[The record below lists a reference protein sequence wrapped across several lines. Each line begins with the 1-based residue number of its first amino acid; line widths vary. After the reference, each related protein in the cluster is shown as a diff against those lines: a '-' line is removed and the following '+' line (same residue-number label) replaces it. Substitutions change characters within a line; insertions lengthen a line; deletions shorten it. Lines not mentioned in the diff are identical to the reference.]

1 MKARKRWL
9 AGMLAGC
16 VAFSLF
22 PAPMAQ
28 AAADWKQPL
37 MGAEQGVAA
46 ESALQDTA
54 AENTRQET
62 AAKTRVTHLTTNYQT
77 NPIGIETEKIRFAWQ
92 MDSTV
97 IGAKQSA
104 YQIKVFAEDG
114 SAVWDSGKTDSDCS
128 TGIACEGEIAERSIY
143 RWELTVW
150 DQAGKPYTGE
160 ASFETGVSN
169 QQEWKSAEFIC
180 MNKSRLAPVF
190 RTEKALEQKEIRKAR
205 LYITALGAYQAYVN
219 GSQVGEWDEDGNLIY
234 HHMNPGYGNAN
245 MSLGYQTYDVTSFL
259 AEAGSAAVAVNAGTG
274 WYNGMGNTDTSSPA
288 VKALLM
294 VDYADG
300 SSQVIKT
307 NTTDWKGTLAGGIT
321 ASGIYYGE
329 DYNGIFARELGD
341 YTQAGYDDGAW
352 VNAQGSGEEV
362 GQPNPC
368 IVNQFPQQTASY
380 VRLLVHE
387 SGPAIESSRENLLQ
401 IMELELL
408 DAENNNVV
416 SNLVPDISNCWEP
429 TGQWNKKFLT
439 DGDLGLNSGNGY
451 TSNMMG
457 NSGQTSYR
465 FAEPV
470 SFTFN
475 LGGEKAF
482 ETLKL
487 YPRTSE
493 KSVSGNECANYPKNY
508 TLQISQDGQNWTD
521 VDLNGEAAGTD
532 YTVES
537 LRNTE
542 LFPEVQAAHVD
553 TEFGRNITAKKV
565 RISVSQVGPAVY
577 ETSDNDKENRL
588 QIMELELW
596 DGTENVAA
604 GVVPTI
610 SNNFE
615 SGTQWRAANL
625 TDGDYGA
632 ASDAGYTSDILGRMA
647 SSVQLEEPITI
658 EFDFAETVAFSSL
671 RVFPRSGKD
680 SILGGIYANYPKTY
694 TVSVSENGTEW
705 QEVVKEDKGMVRK
718 QEDLQNMRMSTVTFP
733 GVIRAQTGLPGR
745 MTGEFDQNPV
755 SAVVYSSTKAQ
766 SEYKGGEI
774 DPIAEYA
781 GADMFANG
789 ISLAK
794 GQTMVVNMGQNLTAV
809 PNIRFSAPCGTR
821 ARLRF
826 AEMLN
831 DGSEVGKGATQADG
845 PKGSIYQKSIR
856 NARSQATYIFAGDGV
871 ETYQPSMSFFGY
883 QYVELTA
890 SDDMVIY
897 GLTSKGISSVSE
909 QIGQITTN
917 NADVNKFF
925 NNVLF
930 GQLSNYYTAPTDCN
944 QRDERLSWTGDTQA
958 FAQTAVYNFDSYAF
972 LQDMQEIFNE
982 NTKKNGYVAAVTDM
996 VDTNA
1001 FFGNWAA
1008 GWSDVLIIVPWV
1020 LYQQTG
1026 DISFLADNWEYLDT
1040 YMQFLTGKERGA
1052 NQCWIPNNAR
1062 NYGDWLSFQ
1071 GTSIEVMFDYY
1082 YGYMN
1087 QLMAQIAGILGKE
1100 EKQAAYQEKF
1110 ENIKQTF
1117 LATHV
1122 TFADGDLVI
1131 KSGEGNKNY
1140 QFMYSA
1146 GKGGVWENNSQ
1157 TSLLWMLKLG
1167 FYDSDE
1173 MKEAAKKL
1181 LIENIKNENPDPSS
1195 IRAQAGKNTLAVGFL
1210 GSNVITPVLTDTGN
1224 ADVSYDLLLQDGL
1237 PSWLFEVKAG
1247 ATTVWER
1254 WNSYTPGV
1262 GFGDSEMNSFN
1273 HYAYGSVVEWMYRYM
1288 AGISADVEKPGF
1300 KHIILQPTLDTGEKY
1315 NGEERINTVNASYES
1330 LYGRIDSSWKSEEGK
1345 LAFYHA
1351 RIPANT
1357 TATLYLPVE
1366 HADLG
1371 QLPTVN
1377 GITFKGMTEHNG
1389 SAAAEFILE
1398 SGGYDF
1404 TVSGGK
1410 LIPAPA
1416 KDYGNE
1422 GDNGNAGDKE
1432 DNKGDKISLSVCQI
1446 GDIPVQYY
1454 NGQKKTPGV
1463 SVKYQGKALAENT
1476 DYTIVYSNHMNIG
1489 NASVTIS
1496 GKGKFTG
1503 KLTKTFVITVR
1514 KNASYT
1520 VGNYKYRIT
1529 NARTDG
1535 KGTVS
1540 LTGVKNNSLR
1550 KKLKK
1555 ITVAASVK
1563 IGGKSFQVTAIGNNA
1578 FKNCGKAASAEIKAN
1593 VTTIGSKAFYN
1604 CKKLKKLTIR
1614 STKLKTVGKNAL
1626 QKINAKA
1633 TVRVPKA
1640 KLKTYQKKLKGKGQK
1655 KTVKITALKK

>member
-1 MKARKRWL
+1 
-9 AGMLAGC
+9 
-16 VAFSLF
+16 
-22 PAPMAQ
+22 
-28 AAADWKQPL
+28 
-37 MGAEQGVAA
+37 
-46 ESALQDTA
+46 
-54 AENTRQET
+54 
-62 AAKTRVTHLTTNYQT
+62 
-77 NPIGIETEKIRFAWQ
+77 
-92 MDSTV
+92 
-97 IGAKQSA
+97 
-104 YQIKVFAEDG
+104 
-114 SAVWDSGKTDSDCS
+114 
-128 TGIACEGEIAERSIY
+128 
-143 RWELTVW
+143 
-150 DQAGKPYTGE
+150 
-160 ASFETGVSN
+160 
-169 QQEWKSAEFIC
+169 
-180 MNKSRLAPVF
+180 
-190 RTEKALEQKEIRKAR
+190 
-205 LYITALGAYQAYVN
+205 
-219 GSQVGEWDEDGNLIY
+219 
-234 HHMNPGYGNAN
+234 
-245 MSLGYQTYDVTSFL
+245 
-259 AEAGSAAVAVNAGTG
+259 
-274 WYNGMGNTDTSSPA
+274 
-288 VKALLM
+288 
-294 VDYADG
+294 
-300 SSQVIKT
+300 
-307 NTTDWKGTLAGGIT
+307 
-321 ASGIYYGE
+321 
-329 DYNGIFARELGD
+329 
-341 YTQAGYDDGAW
+341 
-352 VNAQGSGEEV
+352 
-362 GQPNPC
+362 
-368 IVNQFPQQTASY
+368 
-380 VRLLVHE
+380 
-387 SGPAIESSRENLLQ
+387 
-401 IMELELL
+401 
-408 DAENNNVV
+408 
-416 SNLVPDISNCWEP
+416 
-429 TGQWNKKFLT
+429 
-439 DGDLGLNSGNGY
+439 
-451 TSNMMG
+451 MMG
-457 NSGQTSYR
+457 NSGQTSYQ

-470 SFTFN
+470 SIMFD

-493 KSVSGNECANYPKNY
+493 KSVSGKECANYPKKY
-508 TLQISQDGQNWTD
+508 MLQVSQDGQNWTD
-521 VDLNGEAAGTD
+521 VDLNGEAAGKD

-553 TEFGRNITAKKV
+553 TEFGKNITAKKV

-596 DGTENVAA
+596 DGTRNVAA
-604 GVVPTI
+604 DVVPAV

-615 SGTQWRAANL
+615 AGTQWRASNL
-625 TDGDYGA
+625 TDGDYGV
-632 ASDAGYTSDILGRMA
+632 ASDAGYTSDILGRMEP
-647 SSVQLEEPITI
+647 VMQLDEPITI
-658 EFDFAETVAFSSL
+658 EFDFAESVEFSSL

-680 SILGGIYANYPKTY
+680 SVLGGIYANYPKAY
-694 TVSVSENGTEW
+694 TVSVSENGTDW
-705 QEVVKEDKGMVRK
+705 KEVVKEDKGMVRK

-755 SAVVYSSTKAQ
+755 SAVVYSGTKAQ

-774 DPIAEYA
+774 DPIAEYT

-809 PNIRFSAPCGTR
+809 PNVRFSAPCGTR

-831 DGSEVGKGATQADG
+831 DGSEVGAGATQADG

-856 NARSQATYIFAGDGV
+856 NARSQATYVFAGDGV

-909 QIGQITTN
+909 QTGQITTN

-958 FAQTAVYNFDSYAF
+958 FAQTAVYNFNFYAF

-982 NTKKNGYVAAVTDM
+982 NTKKNGYVEAVTDM

-1040 YMQFLTGKERGA
+1040 YMEFLVGKERGA

-1071 GTSIEVMFDYY
+1071 GTSIEVIYDYY

-1087 QLMAQIAGILGKE
+1087 QLMAQIAGILGNE
-1100 EKQAAYQEKF
+1100 EKQAAYQTKF

-1117 LATHV
+1117 LNTHV

-1167 FYDSDE
+1167 FYDSEE
-1173 MKEAAKKL
+1173 MREAAEKL
-1181 LIENIKNENPDPSS
+1181 LIENIKNENPDESS

-1210 GSNVITPVLTDTGN
+1210 GSNIITPVLTDTGN
-1224 ADVSYDLLLQDGL
+1224 AEVSYDLLLQDGL
-1237 PSWLFEVKAG
+1237 PSWLFKVKAG

-1288 AGISADVEKPGF
+1288 AGISADVENPGF

-1315 NGEERINTVNASYES
+1315 NDEERINSLSSSYES

-1357 TATLYLPVE
+1357 TAALYLPAEGV
-1366 HADLG
+1366 DLG
-1371 QLPTVN
+1371 QLPAVS
-1377 GITFKGMTEHNG
+1377 GIAFQGMTEHNG
-1389 SAAAEFILE
+1389 NIVAEFTLE

-1416 KDYGNE
+1416 KDYDKE
-1422 GDNGNAGDKE
+1422 DSNGNAGDKD

-1446 GDIPVQYY
+1446 GDIPAQYY
-1454 NGQKKTPGV
+1454 NGQKKTPDV
-1463 SVKYQGKALAENT
+1463 SVKYQGKTLVENT
-1476 DYTIVYSNHMNIG
+1476 DYTIAYSNHTKIG
-1489 NASVTIS
+1489 NASVSIS
-1496 GKGKFTG
+1496 GKRRFTG
-1503 KLTKTFVITVR
+1503 TVTRTFVITVK
-1514 KNASYT
+1514 KNAFYT

-1529 NARTDG
+1529 NASTNG

-1540 LTGVKNNSLR
+1540 LTGVKSNSLR

-1563 IGGKSFQVTAIGNNA
+1563 IGGKSFKVTAIGSNA
-1578 FKNCGKAASAEIKAN
+1578 FKNCGKASSAEIKAN
-1593 VTTIGSKAFYN
+1593 VTSIGSKAFYN

-1633 TVRVPKA
+1633 SVRVPKA

-1655 KTVKITALKK
+1655 KTVTITAIKK

>member
-1 MKARKRWL
+1 MKRRKRWF

-16 VAFSLF
+16 VAFTLF
-22 PAPMAQ
+22 PASISQ
-28 AAADWKQPL
+28 AAAERTQ
-37 MGAEQGVAA
+37 Q
-46 ESALQDTA
+46 ESAI
-54 AENTRQET
+54 
-62 AAKTRVTHLTTNYQT
+62 KTKVTQLATNYQT

-114 SAVWDSGKTDSDCS
+114 SAVWDSGKVDSDRS
-128 TGIACEGEIAERSIY
+128 TGIVCGGEIAERCIY

-150 DQAGKPYTGE
+150 DQAEKSYTEE

-169 QQEWKSAEFIC
+169 LQEWKSAEFIC

-190 RTEKALEQKEIRKAR
+190 RAEKALEQKEIRRAR
-205 LYITALGAYQAYVN
+205 LYITALGAYQAYIN
-219 GSQVGEWDEDGNLIY
+219 GSQVGEWDEEGKVIY

-259 AEAGSAAVAVNAGTG
+259 AGAESAAVAINAGTG
-274 WYNGMGNTDTSSPA
+274 WYNGMGNTDVSSPA
-288 VKALLM
+288 VKALLL

-300 SSQVIKT
+300 SSQVLKT
-307 NTTDWKGTLAGGIT
+307 NTADWKGTLAGGIT
-321 ASGIYYGE
+321 ASGVYYGE
-329 DYNGIFARELGD
+329 DYNAIFARELGD
-341 YTQAGYDDGAW
+341 YTKAGYDDSAW
-352 VNAQGSGEEV
+352 VNAQGSGEGS
-362 GQPNPC
+362 GQPASPC
-368 IVNQFPQQTASY
+368 IVNQFPQQTSAY

-408 DAENNNVV
+408 DAEKNNLVR
-416 SNLVPDISNCWEP
+416 NLVPEISNCWEP

-457 NSGQTSYR
+457 SSGQASYH

-475 LGGEKAF
+475 LGAAKSF

-508 TLQISQDGQNWTD
+508 TLQVSQDGQNWTD
-521 VDLNGEAAGTD
+521 VDLNGEAAGAD

-542 LFPEVQAAHVD
+542 LFPEVQAAHMD
-553 TEFGRNITAKKV
+553 TEFGKNITAKKV

-577 ETSDNDKENRL
+577 EANDNDKENRL

-596 DGTENVAA
+596 DGAKNVAA
-604 GVVPTI
+604 GVVPKV

-615 SGTQWRAANL
+615 AGTQWRASNL
-625 TDGDYGA
+625 TDGDYGV
-632 ASDAGYTSDILGRMA
+632 ASDAGYTSDILGKMEP
-647 SSVQLEEPITI
+647 VMQLEEPITI
-658 EFDFAETVAFSSL
+658 EFDFAETVNFSSL

-680 SILGGIYANYPKTY
+680 SVLGGIYANYPKIY
-694 TVSVSENGTEW
+694 TVSVSENGTDWKEI
-705 QEVVKEDKGMVRK
+705 VKDEDKGMVRK
-718 QEDLQNMRMSTVTFP
+718 LEDLQNMRMSTASFP
-733 GVIRAQTGLPGR
+733 GVIRAQNGLPGR

-755 SAVVYSSTKAQ
+755 SAVVYSTTKAQ

-774 DPIAEYA
+774 DPVAEYA
-781 GADMFANG
+781 GADMFAHG

-809 PNIRFSAPCGTR
+809 PNIRFSAPCGAR

-845 PKGSIYQKSIR
+845 PKGSIYQKSLR
-856 NARSQATYIFAGDGV
+856 NARSQATYVFHGEGV

-890 SDDMVIY
+890 SDDMVVY

-909 QIGQITTN
+909 QTGQITTN

-958 FAQTAVYNFDSYAF
+958 FAQTAVYNFNSYAF

-1008 GWSDVLIIVPWV
+1008 GWSDVLIIVPWA

-1026 DISFLADNWEYLDT
+1026 DISFLEDNWEYLDI
-1040 YMQFLTGKERGA
+1040 YMQFLAGKERGA

-1071 GTSIEVMFDYY
+1071 GTSIEVMYDYY

-1087 QLMAQIAGILGKE
+1087 QLMAQIAGILGIE

-1117 LATHV
+1117 LAAHV

-1167 FYDSDE
+1167 FYESEE
-1173 MKEAAKKL
+1173 MRAAAEKL
-1181 LIENIKNENPDPSS
+1181 LIENIKNESSDPSS

-1224 ADVSYDLLLQDGL
+1224 AEVSYDLLLQDGL
-1237 PSWLFEVKAG
+1237 PSWLFEVRAG
-1247 ATTVWER
+1247 TTTVWER

-1288 AGISADVEKPGF
+1288 AGISADVESPGF
-1300 KHIILQPTLDTGEKY
+1300 KHIVLQPTMDTGKKY
-1315 NGEERINTVNASYES
+1315 NNQERISNVTASYES

-1357 TATLYLPVE
+1357 TATLYLPTKDV
-1366 HADLG
+1366 DLG
-1371 QLPTVN
+1371 QIPAVK
-1377 GITFKGMTEHNG
+1377 GVVFKGLTEHNG
-1389 SAAAEFILE
+1389 NEVAEFMLE

-1404 TVSGGK
+1404 TVSGGR

-1416 KDYGNE
+1416 EGYGKDNGSVGGNE
-1422 GDNGNAGDKE
+1422 ENPGDK
-1432 DNKGDKISLSVCQI
+1432 DTDKGDKISLSVCQI
-1446 GDIPVQYY
+1446 GNIPVQYY

-1463 SVKYQGKALAENT
+1463 NVKYQGKTLVENT
-1476 DYTIVYSNHMNIG
+1476 DYTLTYSNHTNID
-1489 NASVTIS
+1489 NASVTLS
-1496 GKGKFTG
+1496 GKGKYTG
-1503 KLTKTFVITVR
+1503 TVARTFVITV
-1514 KNASYT
+1514 KNNASYT

-1529 NARTDG
+1529 NAQTNG

-1540 LTGVKNNSLR
+1540 LTGVKSNSL
-1550 KKLKK
+1550 KKRLKR
-1555 ITVAASVK
+1555 ITVAPSVK
-1563 IGGKSFQVTAIGNNA
+1563 IGGKNFKVTKIGSNA
-1578 FKNCGKAASAEIKAN
+1578 FKNCVKVSSAEIKAN
-1593 VTTIGSKAFYN
+1593 VTAIGSKAFYN
-1604 CKKLKKLTIR
+1604 CRKLKKLTIR

-1626 QKINAKA
+1626 QKIHARA
-1633 TVRVPKA
+1633 SVRVPKT

-1655 KTVKITALKK
+1655 KTVKIIAFKK

>member
-1 MKARKRWL
+1 MKRRKRWL
-9 AGMLAGC
+9 AAMLAGC

-22 PAPMAQ
+22 PVHMVQ
-28 AAADWKQPL
+28 
-37 MGAEQGVAA
+37 GAESTQ
-46 ESALQDTA
+46 
-54 AENTRQET
+54 QEIT
-62 AAKTRVTHLTTNYQT
+62 AKTKVTRLTTNYQT
-77 NPIGIETEKIRFAWQ
+77 NPIGIEAEKIRFSWQ
-92 MDSTV
+92 MDSAV

-104 YQIKVFAEDG
+104 YQVKVAAEDG
-114 SAVWDSGKTDSDCS
+114 SEVWDSGKVESDCS
-128 TGIACEGEIAERSIY
+128 TGIACGGKISERSIY

-150 DQAGKPYTGE
+150 DQAGKSYAAD

-169 QQEWKSAEFIC
+169 LQEWKEAQFIC
-180 MNKSRLAPVF
+180 MNRSRLAPAF
-190 RTEKALEQKEIRKAR
+190 RTEKALGQGEIQKAR
-205 LYITALGAYQAYVN
+205 LYITALGAYQVYIN
-219 GSQVGEWDEDGNLIY
+219 GNQVGEWDEDGKLIY

-259 AEAGSAAVAVNAGTG
+259 AGADSAVIAVNAGTG
-274 WYNGMGNTDTSSPA
+274 WYNGMGNTETSSPA

-294 VDYADG
+294 VDYTDG
-300 SSQVIKT
+300 SSQAIMT

-329 DYNGIFARELGD
+329 DYNAIFAKELGD
-341 YTQAGYDDGAW
+341 YTRSGYDDSAW
-352 VNAQGSGEEV
+352 VTAQGSGAED
-362 GQPNPC
+362 GQGASPC
-368 IVNQFPQQTASY
+368 IVNQFSRQSASY

-387 SGPAIESSRENLLQ
+387 SGPAIESSKENLLQ

-416 SNLVPDISNCWEP
+416 RNIVPDISNCWEP

-457 NSGQTSYR
+457 NSGQSSYH

-470 SFTFN
+470 SIVFN

-542 LFPEVQAAHVD
+542 LFPEVQAAHID
-553 TEFGRNITAKKV
+553 TEFGENITAKKV
-565 RISVSQVGPAVY
+565 KISVSQVGPAVY
-577 ETSDNDKENRL
+577 EANDNDKENRL

-596 DGTENVAA
+596 DGVSNVAA
-604 GVVPTI
+604 GVVPAV

-615 SGTQWRAANL
+615 AGTQWQAANL
-625 TDGDYGA
+625 TDGDYGVV
-632 ASDAGYTSDILGRMA
+632 SDSGYTSDILGRMA
-647 SSVQLEEPITI
+647 PSLPLEEPITI
-658 EFDFAETVAFSSL
+658 EFDFANAVEFSSL
-671 RVFPRSGKD
+671 RIFPRSGKD
-680 SILGGIYANYPKTY
+680 SVLGGIYANYPKVY
-694 TVSVSENGTEW
+694 TVSVSENGTDWKEI
-705 QEVVKEDKGMVRK
+705 VKDDDKGMVRK
-718 QEDLQNMRMSTVTFP
+718 QDDLQNMRMSTTDFP

-745 MTGEFDQNPV
+745 MTGELDQKPV
-755 SAVVYSSTKAQ
+755 SAVVYSGTKAQ

-774 DPIAEYA
+774 DPVAEYA

-789 ISLAK
+789 ISLKK

-809 PNIRFSAPCGTR
+809 PNVRFAAPCGTR
-821 ARLRF
+821 AQLRF

-831 DGSEVGKGATQADG
+831 DGSEVGAGATQADG
-845 PKGSIYQKSIR
+845 PKGSIYQKSLR
-856 NARSQATYIFAGDGV
+856 NARSQATYVFAGDGV

-890 SDDMVIY
+890 SDDMIVY

-909 QIGQITTN
+909 QTGQITTN

-958 FAQTAVYNFDSYAF
+958 FAQTAVYNFNSYAF

-1040 YMQFLTGKERGA
+1040 YMGFLAGKERGV

-1071 GTSIEVMFDYY
+1071 GTSIEVIYDYY

-1100 EKQAAYQEKF
+1100 EKQAAYQTKF
-1110 ENIKQTF
+1110 ENIKETF
-1117 LATHV
+1117 LNTHV

-1167 FYDSDE
+1167 FYDSEE
-1173 MKEAAKKL
+1173 MREAAEKL
-1181 LIENIKNENPDPSS
+1181 LIENIKNENPDESS

-1210 GSNVITPVLTDTGN
+1210 GSNIITPVLTDTGN
-1224 ADVSYDLLLQDGL
+1224 AEVSYDLLLQDGL

-1288 AGISADVEKPGF
+1288 AGICADVENPGF

-1315 NGEERINTVNASYES
+1315 NDEERIDSVSASYES
-1330 LYGRIDSSWKSEEGK
+1330 LYGRIDSSWESEEGK
-1345 LAFYHA
+1345 LASYHA

-1357 TATLYLPVE
+1357 TATLYLPAENV
-1366 HADLG
+1366 DIG
-1371 QLPTVN
+1371 QLPAVS
-1377 GITFKGMTEHNG
+1377 GIAFKGMTEHNG
-1389 SAAAEFILE
+1389 SVVAEFTLE

-1404 TVSGGK
+1404 TVSSGK

-1416 KDYGNE
+1416 KDYDNDDDKGNP
-1422 GDNGNAGDKE
+1422 GDKDDNGNPGDK
-1432 DNKGDKISLSVCQI
+1432 DDKVSLSACQI
-1446 GDIPVQYY
+1446 GAIPEQYY
-1454 NGQKKTPGV
+1454 NGKKKTPGV
-1463 SVKYQGKALAENT
+1463 SVQYQGKTLIENT
-1476 DYTIVYSNHMNIG
+1476 DYTVAYSNNTKIG
-1489 NASVTIS
+1489 NASVTLS
-1496 GKGKFTG
+1496 GKGKYNGTV
-1503 KLTKTFVITVR
+1503 TKTFVIAVK

-1529 NARTDG
+1529 NASING

-1540 LTGVKNNSLR
+1540 LTGVKSNSLR

-1563 IGGKSFQVTAIGNNA
+1563 VGGKSFQVTAIGNNA
-1578 FKNCGKAASAEIKAN
+1578 FKNCSKAASAEIKAN
-1593 VTTIGSKAFYN
+1593 VTSIGSKAFYN
-1604 CKKLKKLTIR
+1604 CKKLKKITIG
-1614 STKLKTVGKNAL
+1614 STKLKKVGRNAL

-1633 TVRVPKA
+1633 SVRVPKA
-1640 KLKTYQKKLKGKGQK
+1640 QLKTYQKKLKGKGQK
-1655 KTVKITALKK
+1655 KTVKIIAVNK